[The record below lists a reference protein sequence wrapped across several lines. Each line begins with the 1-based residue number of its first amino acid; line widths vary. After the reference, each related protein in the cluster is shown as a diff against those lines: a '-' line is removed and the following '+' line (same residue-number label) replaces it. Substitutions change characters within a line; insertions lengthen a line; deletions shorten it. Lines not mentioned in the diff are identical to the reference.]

1 MHESFDWDD
10 LRYFLAA
17 AQRGGFGAAARALKT
32 QQSTVSRRVANLE
45 AQLGGALFDRTSS
58 GLTVTRLG
66 ETVRREAEQMAVALT
81 RVSDAATTTER
92 DIDGLVRIALTETL
106 ADVFVIPKVLPD
118 LMKRYPKLKLDL
130 VIGNTS
136 ADLGRREAEIALR
149 FFLTPSGDLLTRR
162 VARMPTEVLAT
173 PSLAK
178 RLTKQPMSQ
187 WPFVAMWLP
196 GAAIQEETWR
206 EAHAPQDSRLST
218 NSFHAQVEAVRAG
231 LGVAVLPTHLTHEL
245 RLDVVPRPIGV
256 PPPPPLELFL
266 VTPRALRKVPRV
278 AAVYDALAAAF
289 TALD

>member
-1 MHESFDWDD
+1 MHEQFDWDD

-45 AQLGGALFDRTSS
+45 QLLGGALFDRTAA
-58 GLTVTRLG
+58 GLTLTRLG
-66 ETVRREAEQMAVALT
+66 EEVRREAEQMASALT
-81 RVSDAATTTER
+81 RVGDAATATEH

-106 ADVFVIPKVLPD
+106 ADVFVIPHVLPE
-118 LMKRYPKLKLDL
+118 LLKRFPRLKIDL

-149 FFLTPSGDLLTRR
+149 FFLTPSGDLVTKR
-162 VARMPTEVLAT
+162 VARMPTEVLAK

-178 RLTKQPMSQ
+178 KLVNQPMNQ

-206 EAHAPQDSRLST
+206 EKHAPQDARLST
-218 NSFHAQVEAVRAG
+218 NSFHAQVEAVRFG
-231 LGVAVLPTHLTHEL
+231 LGVAVLPTHLTREL
-245 RLDVVPRPIGV
+245 ELTVVPRPAGI
-256 PPPPPLELFL
+256 PPPPPLDLYL
-266 VTPRALRKVPRV
+266 VTPRTLRKVPRV
-278 AAVYDALAAAF
+278 AAVYNALEAAF
-289 TALD
+289 TSLG